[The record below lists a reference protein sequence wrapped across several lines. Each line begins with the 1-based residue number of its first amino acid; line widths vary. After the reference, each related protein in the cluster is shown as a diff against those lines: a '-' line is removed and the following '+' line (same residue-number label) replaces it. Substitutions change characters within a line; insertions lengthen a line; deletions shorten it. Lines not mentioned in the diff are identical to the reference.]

1 MDLPESNKVIF
12 KKSVCDYQIR
22 IAYQI
27 PIDISYNGI
36 EIEALS
42 RTFEDSLI
50 YTNWSTFK
58 DHYVSEPGLL
68 IKKLKE
74 GFEKKD
80 SFDTIKTTIFNE
92 LKKSEVKAEFALD
105 LIYSIDP
112 DEIVIPKY
120 IDEGLKWL
128 ENILCA
134 ED

>member
-1 MDLPESNKVIF
+1 MPESSKVVSR
-12 KKSVCDYQIR
+12 KSVCDYQIR

-27 PIDISYNGI
+27 PIDISHNGSK
-36 EIEALS
+36 IEALS

-50 YTNWSTFK
+50 YTNWNTLK
-58 DHYVSEPGLL
+58 DLKASDPGQL
-68 IKKLKE
+68 IKKLQE
-74 GFEKKD
+74 GLDKQD
-80 SFDTIKTTIFNE
+80 SFETIKTTIFNE

-112 DEIVIPKY
+112 NKIVIPKY

-128 ENILCA
+128 ETILCT